1 MKELFSE
8 KEFVPDAVYIRIL
21 HVVSDEPNCKISSVV
36 NKLLDEHG
44 EYAIR
49 SRVRQLV
56 LRRYLFEGRSSTE
69 ILLSITGKGRGL
81 LQKTAS

>member
-8 KEFVPDAVYIRIL
+8 KEFTPDQLYIQIL
-21 HVVSDEPNCKISSVV
+21 HVVSDDPNCKISSVV
-36 NKLLDEHG
+36 DKLIAEHG
-44 EYAIR
+44 EYAVR